1 METQLVSKEIY
12 PIGLISDFKDILSY
26 RFNAENLSKD
36 LLCLSEKKPE
46 TLLFI
51 DSNTEFT
58 TVDRENIVI
67 KTFGKVSS
75 ESNVFPLST
84 EVFESKYKDKFEKII
99 KNTHF
104 VQGEDNF
111 ATLMFSDLLREDKY
125 GALSLINRYFVDNFE
140 DAELCVKILT
150 MLNDYSYEE
159 LSPFSQTLA
168 IASLT
173 NKHSRVISAA
183 LNLFGHW
190 GNKKAL
196 ELIQKI
202 DIPQQP
208 WIMMKY
214 NAIKKSLEERWCSYE
229 K

>member
-1 METQLVSKEIY
+1 MEPQLVSKEIY
-12 PIGLISDFKDILSY
+12 PIGLISDFKDIFLYQSK
-26 RFNAENLSKD
+26 AENLSKD
-36 LLCLSEKKPE
+36 LLYLNKKEYE

-51 DSNTEFT
+51 DSNTEYT
-58 TVDRENIVI
+58 TVDREKVVI
-67 KTFGKVSS
+67 NTLGKVSS
-75 ESNVFPLST
+75 ESNVLPLST
-84 EVFESKYKDKFEKII
+84 EIFESKYKDRFEKII
-99 KNTHF
+99 KNAQF
-104 VQGEDNF
+104 IQGEDNF
-111 ATLMFSDLLREDKY
+111 ATLMFSDLLKEDKY
-125 GALSLINRYFVDNFE
+125 GTLSLINTYFVNNFE
-140 DAELCVKILT
+140 NAKLCVKILT

-159 LSPFSQTLA
+159 LFPFSQILA

-190 GNKKAL
+190 GNEEAL
-196 ELIQKI
+196 KLIQKI

-214 NAIKKSLEERWCSYE
+214 NAIKKSLETRWCFYE